1 MLDPNPKT
9 RITMAMIKEDEW
21 FKECYTTANPEDEEN
36 NVYIDDEAFSIHDV
50 VYFVTFSCLSF
61 VIGTTF

>member
-21 FKECYTTANPEDEEN
+21 FKEGYTPANPEDEEEG
-36 NVYIDDEAFSIHDV
+36 VYIDDEAFSIHNV
-50 VYFVTFSCLSF
+50 ILCNFHLST
-61 VIGTTF
+61 VNNSYLT

>member
-21 FKECYTTANPEDEEN
+21 FKEGYTPANPDNEEEG
-36 NVYIDDEAFSIHDV
+36 VYIDDDEAFSIHNAV
-50 VYFVTFSCLSF
+50 ILCNFHLSNS
-61 VIGTTF
+61 